1 MGKFFRVVG
10 LCFGYETPSRYYD
23 NILPPFL
30 DYCCLLIALERDCL
44 SGYGILIYLITKDG
58 IAEYDLAS
66 RND

>member
-1 MGKFFRVVG
+1 MK
-10 LCFGYETPSRYYD
+10 
-23 NILPPFL
+23 
-30 DYCCLLIALERDCL
+30 ALERDCL